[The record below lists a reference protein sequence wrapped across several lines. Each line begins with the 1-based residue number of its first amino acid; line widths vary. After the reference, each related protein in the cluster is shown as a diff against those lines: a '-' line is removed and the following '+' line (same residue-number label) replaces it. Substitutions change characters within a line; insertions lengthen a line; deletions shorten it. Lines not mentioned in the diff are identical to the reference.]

1 MEKNKTIFNITGRS
15 IFVSGT
21 LLEYFWIKYSEFTVN
36 TIHAVEK
43 DENTSGA
50 FTKNRSANR
59 SINI

>member
-15 IFVSGT
+15 IFVSET
-21 LLEYFWIKYSEFTVN
+21 LLEYSEFTVN

-59 SINI
+59 STNI